1 MKRRKEFNF
10 LFYFTLIT
18 KLISLSGCDRN
29 VSTEAPALEAPVIIS
44 QSVTDIYST
53 GATLKAV
60 IKANDLLT
68 TVTFDFGTSI
78 SYGSAASGVKDPIA
92 DVKADIASLTLGTTY
107 HFRVKAVNSVGTTYG
122 NDMIFTTKFGLGEA
136 YQGGYIIYLEE
147 NGEHGLIASDID
159 LSAGII
165 WDNGTNCLKT
175 NVTAI
180 AVGSGQ
186 PNTARIVTN
195 LGLGN
200 YPAKICNDLVLNGFS
215 DWFLPSLEELDC
227 IWKNLSFLRG
237 DYNLKGE
244 FYWTSSEVSGQNCY
258 AWVQNVNTGEK
269 RTWIKDDNTPY
280 VRAVRAF

>member
-1 MKRRKEFNF
+1 MKRRKEFYI

-18 KLISLSGCDRN
+18 KLIFLIGCKKN
-29 VSTEAPALEAPVIIS
+29 AGTEVAVLEAPVIIS

-68 TVTFDFGTSI
+68 TVTFDYGTSL
-78 SYGSAASGVKDPIA
+78 SYGSTVSGVKDPIA
-92 DVKADIASLTLGTTY
+92 DIKANIASLTLGTIY

-136 YQGGYIIYLEE
+136 YQGGYIVYLDE

-159 LSAGII
+159 QSAGII

-175 NVTAI
+175 NVTALT
-180 AVGSGQ
+180 VGTGQ
-186 PNTARIVTN
+186 ANTARIISN

-237 DYNLKGE
+237 NYNLKGE
-244 FYWTSSEVSGQNCY
+244 FYWTSSEVVGQNCY
-258 AWVQNVNTGEK
+258 AWVQNINTGEK